1 MWTDEIVE
9 EVRRVREAHAAANG
23 NNLRRIFQDLKQ
35 RQDASGRKVVT
46 HQPRP
51 PRALKRAVGQAAR

>member
-9 EVRRVREAHAAANG
+9 EVRRAREAHSAANG

-35 RQDASGRKVVT
+35 RQDASGRKAVT
-46 HQPRP
+46 LQPRP
-51 PRALKRAVGQAAR
+51 PRALKRAVGQTER